1 MRILRK
7 TLYIALACSSL
18 TLTACGSMRHYG
30 KELDGTIENVRS
42 GQIDVALAKLDN
54 DNTSALQNDD
64 KDLLYHL
71 ERGSLL
77 RYGNRL
83 DASTTSWLAADGK
96 VNEWESLVR
105 SDMGKYLGQFGSF
118 IVNDKV
124 ARYDGKD
131 YEKVLL
137 STELA
142 INHALR
148 GDWDAARIEIKKA
161 HEREALI
168 EELRAKEREQV
179 EADAQKRGVTASFK
193 ELKGYPV
200 ETLDDPDVLKLR
212 NGYQNPFSHYLAG
225 FVYEALGENSLAAPG
240 YRKAIELQPNKPR
253 LEGALAGL
261 DGRSRHLK
269 KNESD
274 VLFVIESGEIAN
286 RRSVSFPV
294 PAVAK
299 GNLLLVPVSFP
310 TLHAYSNPE
319 VQQVNINGTALALTP
334 ISNLDLMAKRTLR
347 DEMPGI
353 ILRGV
358 VRATAKSLLQKEMND
373 RAGALAGL
381 LTAVAT
387 NVSES
392 ADERGWRSLPAQITI
407 ARATLPQG
415 THRLSVAGS
424 QGQRLETEITIRS
437 HHTIVPVRMLGSSV
451 YLSQGIA
458 PTAEATTLAEDT
470 TPPPVQKKKSTKKR
484 ASL

>member
-1 MRILRK
+1 M
-7 TLYIALACSSL
+7 
-18 TLTACGSMRHYG
+18 
-30 KELDGTIENVRS
+30 ENARS
-42 GQIDVALAKLDN
+42 GQIDAALAKLEN
-54 DNTSALQNDD
+54 DNTSSLQKDD

-77 RYGNRL
+77 RYGSRI
-83 DASTTSWLAADGK
+83 DDSTTSWLAADGK

-137 STELA
+137 STQLA
-142 INHALR
+142 INHVLR
-148 GDWDAARIEIKKA
+148 GNWDTARIEIKKT

-179 EADAQKRGVTASFK
+179 EADAEKRGITASFK
-193 ELKGYPV
+193 DLKGYPV
-200 ETLDDPDVLKLR
+200 ETLDDPNVLKLR

-240 YRKAIELQPNKPR
+240 YRKAIELQPNNPQ

-261 DGRSRHLK
+261 DRRARQLK
-269 KNESD
+269 RNESD

-294 PAVAK
+294 PALSN

-310 TLHAYSNPE
+310 TLQTSNNPE
-319 VQQVNINGTALALTP
+319 VQQVTVNGTALILSP

-373 RAGALAGL
+373 RAGPLAGL

-415 THRLSVAGS
+415 KHRLSITGS
-424 QGQRLETEITIRS
+424 HGQHLETEITIGSR
-437 HHTIVPVRMLGSSV
+437 HAIVPVRMLGSSV
-451 YLSQGIA
+451 YLSQGVVPA
-458 PTAEATTLAEDT
+458 SEATTLAENA
-470 TPPPVQKKKSTKKR
+470 PPPPPQKKKPGKKR
-484 ASL
+484 AAL